1 MTELQLET
9 VSSQTALSK
18 MSLSDRVFYYF
29 EEISKIPRG
38 SGNTKEISDYCV
50 EFARKKGFFVRQ
62 DEWNNVVIRK
72 PASYGREKEAGI
84 IIQGHLDMVAE
95 KLPDSPHDF
104 LKDSI
109 ELITEGDFLTAKDTT
124 LGADDGIAVAMGLA
138 LLEDDKLSHPCL
150 EVIFTSDEETGM
162 DGAMNLD
169 MSDITGKYVLN
180 LDSET
185 EGILTAGCA
194 GGAKVKTVL
203 PLARTEYRGL
213 CCGIVITGL
222 KGGHSGAEIDKER
235 ANADILMIRLLRMLY
250 KEEGIRLFSLSGG
263 GKDNAIPREC
273 RCQIILDSGHFDKIK
288 EKISCFEELIRKEY
302 ASSDSDIS
310 VQMIK
315 EEEGIFQI
323 LDEQSL
329 KKVLFYFYN
338 IPNGVI
344 FMNQDIKGLVE
355 TSLNL
360 GILTVNSHKAECY
373 ISVRSSVASRKK
385 LLLEKLADMAE
396 QVGAKMSV
404 TGEYPEWSFRRES
417 KLRETM
423 IKLYYEMYA
432 EELKVD
438 VIHAGLECGYLLQK
452 KPELDIISF
461 GPQMYDIHTT
471 EERLSISSTNKIYA
485 FVKRLIETGIKE

>member
-1 MTELQLET
+1 
-9 VSSQTALSK
+9 
-18 MSLSDRVFYYF
+18 
-29 EEISKIPRG
+29 
-38 SGNTKEISDYCV
+38 
-50 EFARKKGFFVRQ
+50 
-62 DEWNNVVIRK
+62 
-72 PASYGREKEAGI
+72 
-84 IIQGHLDMVAE
+84 
-95 KLPDSPHDF
+95 
-104 LKDSI
+104 
-109 ELITEGDFLTAKDTT
+109 
-124 LGADDGIAVAMGLA
+124 
-138 LLEDDKLSHPCL
+138 
-150 EVIFTSDEETGM
+150 
-162 DGAMNLD
+162 
-169 MSDITGKYVLN
+169 
-180 LDSET
+180 
-185 EGILTAGCA
+185 
-194 GGAKVKTVL
+194 
-203 PLARTEYRGL
+203 
-213 CCGIVITGL
+213 
-222 KGGHSGAEIDKER
+222 
-235 ANADILMIRLLRMLY
+235 
-250 KEEGIRLFSLSGG
+250 
-263 GKDNAIPREC
+263 
-273 RCQIILDSGHFDKIK
+273 
-288 EKISCFEELIRKEY
+288 
-302 ASSDSDIS
+302 
-310 VQMIK
+310 MIK

-404 TGEYPEWSFRRES
+404 SGEYPEWSFRRES

>member
-1 MTELQLET
+1 MTLLQT
-9 VSSQTALSK
+9 KAL
-18 MSLSDRVFYYF
+18 LSDRVFYYF

-50 EFARKKGFFVRQ
+50 KFAEEKGLSVRQ
-62 DEWNNVVIRK
+62 DKWNNVVIRK
-72 PASYGREKEAGI
+72 PASPGRENEDGM
-84 IIQGHLDMVAE
+84 IIQGHLDMVTE

-104 LKDSI
+104 LKDAI
-109 ELITEGDFLTAKDTT
+109 ELVIEGDFLTAKDTT

-138 LLEDDKLSHPCL
+138 LLENDELSHPCL

-203 PLARTEYRGL
+203 PLARSEYKGV
-213 CCGIVITGL
+213 CYSIIITGL

-250 KEEGIRLFSLSGG
+250 REEGIRLLSLSGG

-273 RCQIILDSGHFDKIK
+273 RCQVILDSDHIYNVR
-288 EKISCFEELIRKEY
+288 EKTQYFEEIIRKEY

-310 VQMIK
+310 VQIME

-329 KKVLFYFYN
+329 KKVLFYFHN

-344 FMNQDIKGLVE
+344 FMNQDIPGLVE

-360 GILTVNSHKAECY
+360 GILTVNSYKAECH

-385 LLLEKLADMAE
+385 LLLEKLSDMAE
-396 QVGAKMSV
+396 QVGAQMSV
-404 TGEYPEWSFRRES
+404 SGEYPEWGFRRES

-423 IKLYYEMYA
+423 KMLYHEMYA

-471 EERLSISSTNKIYA
+471 EERLSISSVNKIYA
-485 FVKRLIETGIKE
+485 FVKRLIETGIRK